1 MEWQETAKA
10 LGGVAVFGK
19 EVKSG
24 VAFARRIEQGLP
36 ASAIARLKHFSHLSD
51 SDLAKVIPRR
61 TLTSVRGVKK
71 LSAEQS
77 DRVARTAGIAALAQR
92 VFGNA
97 KLAREWLLAPNPALN
112 HEIPLGLLRTG
123 SGAKVVEN
131 VLIRIDR
138 GVYE

>member
-10 LGGVAVFGK
+10 LGGNAILGK
-19 EVKSG
+19 DVVSG
-24 VAFARRIEQGLP
+24 ATFARKVEQGLP
-36 ASAIARLKHFSHLSD
+36 RTAIARLKQFTHLSD
-51 SDLAKVIPRR
+51 ADLSEVIPRR
-61 TLTSVRGVKK
+61 TLTSLRGAKK

-92 VFGNA
+92 VFGNVEV
-97 KLAREWLLAPNPALN
+97 ARDWLRTPNASLN
-112 HEIPLGLLRTG
+112 HETPLRLLRTG